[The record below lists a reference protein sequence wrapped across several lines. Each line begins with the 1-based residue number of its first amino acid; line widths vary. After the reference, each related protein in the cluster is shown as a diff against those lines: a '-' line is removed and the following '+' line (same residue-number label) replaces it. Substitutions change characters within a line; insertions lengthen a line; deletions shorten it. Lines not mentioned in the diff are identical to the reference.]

1 LKVSLNWLA
10 DYIDLKGISVD
21 EIVQRLTMSGL
32 EVEDFINQREI
43 YKDFV
48 VGFVKEKKKHPNADK
63 LSVCIVNDGLNDL
76 QVVCG
81 APNVEA
87 GQKIVFAP
95 VGCTI
100 PKGNFTLSKAKIR
113 GVESFGMI
121 CAEDELELS
130 DDHSGIMILNPE
142 LKEGTPVTEALFL
155 NDVII
160 EVAITPNRPDALS
173 HIGIARDLSAL
184 FNREM
189 KVIFPQTKE
198 SKTAVTSFASVE
210 ILDQVNCPRYVAK
223 VVRNVEIKDSP
234 EWMKKRLTNIGLR
247 PINNLVDVTNYVMAE
262 FGQPLHAFDLKLLAK
277 NKIVV
282 RSTTEKSKFTTLDSK
297 ERELP
302 AGTLMIC
309 DGEKEVAIAGVMG
322 GENSEIKAD
331 TKDILIESAYFNPS
345 SIRRTSKSL
354 MLSTESSYR
363 FERGVDPSGT
373 RAAAERAAQLIAE
386 VSGGEIL
393 NGVIDVYP
401 SRIESKQTKLRYSR
415 ITKILGYSVPENKIK
430 QIISRLGF
438 EIAEEKAD
446 ELLIKIPTF
455 RPDIEREIDLIEEI
469 ARIDG
474 YDNIPAVPRISVS
487 LDKKYDESEF
497 SDKLRNIATGLGLYE
512 LVTNPLQSEK
522 TSSLIGKR
530 IQILN
535 PQSFDMNNL
544 RTSLIPG
551 NLMVISQ
558 NIKYGEKDLALFEI
572 GNVFNK
578 KVEND
583 IKSFEDFDED
593 SKMIISLTGRI
604 NKKSWNTPEKFYD
617 FYLLKGIV
625 DDFISKIL
633 LDNVSIDLYNST
645 ENSVYEF
652 QLTKS
657 LNNRILGA
665 GGKIKNNVL
674 KQFDIEQDVFCFEFD
689 LNVLRE
695 IPSSQKKFKEP
706 LRYPKVNRDFAF
718 IFEKSISAKEITDF
732 IQSEGNELL
741 KSVKLFDLFESKSLG
756 ENNKSLAFALEFYS
770 EERTLTEEEVE
781 KEFNRLIELVCKKFN
796 STLRGK

>member
-1 LKVSLNWLA
+1 MKVSLNWLA
-10 DYIDLKGISVD
+10 DYIDLTGISVD
-21 EIVQRLTMSGL
+21 EIVHRLTMSGL
-32 EVEDFINQREI
+32 EVEDLINQREI

-87 GQKIVFAP
+87 GQKVVFAP

-100 PKGNFTLSKAKIR
+100 PKGNFKLSKAKIR

-142 LKEGTPVTEALFL
+142 LKEGTPVTEALSL

-198 SKTAVTSFASVE
+198 SKTAVTGFASVE

-234 EWMKKRLTNIGLR
+234 EWMKKRLINIGLR

-373 RAAAERAAQLIAE
+373 RTAAERAAQLIAE
-386 VSGGEIL
+386 VSCGEIL

-401 SRIESKQTKLRYSR
+401 SKIESKLTKLRYSR

-430 QIISRLGF
+430 QILSRLGF

-474 YDNIPAVPRISVS
+474 YDNIPAVPKISVS

-689 LNVLRE
+689 LNVLRD

-781 KEFNRLIELVCKKFN
+781 KEFNRLIELVCKKFK